1 MRMSRRSLAA
11 TAVATVAAVAGS
23 IPRPAAAQA
32 SDEASVAAAVDAFR
46 QAMQAND
53 RTRLEALCAPQL
65 SYGHSDGHV
74 QTREVFVAD
83 ASSGKSTWKTLE
95 FSRITNSVAGDAAVS
110 RYTLTGEVETG
121 GQGNTCQD
129 RRPDGLA
136 EAGRRLETARPA
148 GLQGLTPDPVN
159 EPGPCC

>member
-11 TAVATVAAVAGS
+11 TAVAAVAAVAGS

-121 GQGNTCQD
+121 DKVTPVRIDVLMVWQKQDGAWKLLARQGFK
-129 RRPDGLA
+129 
-136 EAGRRLETARPA
+136 
-148 GLQGLTPDPVN
+148 V
-159 EPGPCC
+159 